1 MIIFFSKNIYPP
13 LKQNIYISINQVAKV
28 HLERL
33 NNNNNNKK
41 ILTNVSFSSLILIRI
56 NQYYV
61 KDLHYQ

>member
-1 MIIFFSKNIYPP
+1 M
-13 LKQNIYISINQVAKV
+13 KQNIYISINQVAKV